1 MKFLA
6 FAALL
11 APFAASAAT
20 WDLDPSHS
28 SAEFKVKHLM
38 VSTVKGHMKI
48 KSATITT
55 DDKDITKSTVEAVI
69 DATTVDTGDAKRDGH
84 LKSPDFFE
92 VDKNPTLTFKSAKIE
107 KGGKG
112 LKITG
117 GLTMH
122 GVTKD
127 ATLDCSQA
135 PEVKT
140 PWGDTRTAFSCST
153 TVMREEWGLKW
164 NKALEAGGFMVGK
177 DVGIEI
183 EVELVK
189 KDPGAVKKS

>member
-6 FAALL
+6 IAALV
-11 APFAASAAT
+11 APLAASAAG
-20 WDLDPSHS
+20 WELDPSHS

-48 KSATITT
+48 KSVTITT
-55 DDKDITKSTVEAVI
+55 DDKDITKSSVEAVI

-84 LKSPDFFE
+84 LKSGDFFDVE
-92 VDKNPTLTFKSAKIE
+92 KNPSLTFKSAKIE

-117 GLTMH
+117 GLTMR

-127 ATLDCSQA
+127 AVLDCSQA
-135 PEVKT
+135 PEIKT

-164 NKALEAGGFMVGK
+164 NKPLEAGGVLVGK

-189 KDPGAVKKS
+189 KDAAAAKKS